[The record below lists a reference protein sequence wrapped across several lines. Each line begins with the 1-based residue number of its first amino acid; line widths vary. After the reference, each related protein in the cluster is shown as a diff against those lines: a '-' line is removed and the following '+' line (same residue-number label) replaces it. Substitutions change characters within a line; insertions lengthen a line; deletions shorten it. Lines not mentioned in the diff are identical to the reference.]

1 MKRFR
6 FAYNEPRLG
15 DIEVD
20 GPEGISEE
28 AVLRMIEE
36 QYPEAID
43 VEILEFE
50 ELNG

>member
-20 GPEGISEE
+20 GPEDVSEE
-28 AVLRMIEE
+28 EILRMIED

-50 ELNG
+50 ELDG